1 VAEQAPPKIE
11 YPCAYPI
18 KIIGRAH
25 ADFRQLI
32 VDVLQEHDPTLED
45 NAVVEI
51 PSGKGTFVS
60 LRVSITATGDEH
72 VKTVV
77 SALMATGRVKM
88 VI

>member
-1 VAEQAPPKIE
+1 MTEQEPPKIE
-11 YPCAYPI
+11 YPCDYSL
-18 KIIGRAH
+18 KIIGRAA

-32 VDVLQEHDPTLED
+32 VDVLKQHDPFFEENKL
-45 NAVVEI
+45 VEI

-72 VKTVV
+72 VKAVV
-77 SALMATGRVKM
+77 AALMATGRVKM